1 MKRIIASMT
10 VVTVTV
16 VIFFAAMLVLGLV
29 LRGRNTS
36 LVSTV
41 QARDNQT
48 QDNSAQAED
57 SSKQAGSDHQRCR
70 ERALKGSFGSRFEGH
85 VVGVGPVVSVGVLIA
100 DGEGNVF
107 GHDFASANG
116 LIVNRTA
123 TGTYHVNSDCTG
135 SVEATFHTG
144 TPGKVSHID
153 FVIVD
158 DGNKLFATISDP
170 GTVINGVVER
180 Q

>member
-1 MKRIIASMT
+1 MT

-16 VIFFAAMLVLGLV
+16 VIFYTAMLVLGLV
-29 LRGRNTS
+29 LRGRSTNFM
-36 LVSTV
+36 STV
-41 QARDNQT
+41 QAQDNQT

-57 SSKQAGSDHQRCR
+57 SSTARDHHRCK

-123 TGTYHVNSDCTG
+123 TGTYHVNPDCTG

-153 FVIVD
+153 FIIVD